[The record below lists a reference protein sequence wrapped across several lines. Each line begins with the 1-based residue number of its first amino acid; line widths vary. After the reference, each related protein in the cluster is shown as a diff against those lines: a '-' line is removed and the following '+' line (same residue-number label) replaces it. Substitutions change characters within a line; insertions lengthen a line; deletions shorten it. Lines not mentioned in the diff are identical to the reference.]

1 MKKNQ
6 QLAQL
11 LLEIHE
17 QWARDNGYRKIRKAL
32 DKAQASGFKH
42 QATSIK
48 RQARRATSNKRQ
60 ASSTKGQAP
69 SHKRQA
75 L

>member
-6 QLAQL
+6 QLAKQVDQV
-11 LLEIHE
+11 HE
-17 QWARDNGYRKIRKAL
+17 AWARSNGYRKKP
-32 DKAQASGFKH
+32 

-48 RQARRATSNKRQ
+48 RQAPGATSNKHQ
-60 ASSTKGQAP
+60 ASSTKAQAS

-75 L
+75 P

>member
-17 QWARDNGYRKIRKAL
+17 QWARDNGYR
-32 DKAQASGFKH
+32 D
-42 QATSIK
+42 
-48 RQARRATSNKRQ
+48 
-60 ASSTKGQAP
+60 KGQAP
-69 SHKRQA
+69 SIKLDSQENVG
-75 L
+75 